1 MVVMMMVVVIVVSV
15 LGRGWYSETTS
26 CLVGLGQVGG
36 RSGVCLDFI
45 GCSTRSITMTILEQ
59 RFSYGVQD
67 HDTHDAIIITNDC
80 FYSSKK

>member
-26 CLVGLGQVGG
+26 CLVGLGQVSG
-36 RSGVCLDFI
+36 RSGVCLDVS
-45 GCSTRSITMTILEQ
+45 STRSITMTILEQ